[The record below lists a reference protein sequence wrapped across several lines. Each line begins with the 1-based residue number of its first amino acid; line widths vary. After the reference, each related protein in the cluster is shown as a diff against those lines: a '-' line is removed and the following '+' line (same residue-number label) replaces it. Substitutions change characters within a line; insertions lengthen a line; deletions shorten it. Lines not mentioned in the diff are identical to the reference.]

1 MYDEYNDEEIVLSKE
16 EMRMI
21 QRIRQ
26 GALGSISAAAAAAA
40 AAVAAVCGGWAPGR
54 LLHAQVAAAWRLLAE
69 AAAAACLFPLQLPL
83 LLIA

>member
-26 GALGSISAAAAAAA
+26 GAPAVDGCTKLGWRCVQVVVHCCCCRWRACWPLYGSA
-40 AAVAAVCGGWAPGR
+40 VDAP
-54 LLHAQVAAAWRLLAE
+54 LPSQSV
-69 AAAAACLFPLQLPL
+69 PVLQ
-83 LLIA
+83 ASSHT

>member
-26 GALGSISAAAAAAA
+26 GAPAVGSWTKLRGLGA
-40 AAVAAVCGGWAPGR
+40 
-54 LLHAQVAAAWRLLAE
+54 LL
-69 AAAAACLFPLQLPL
+69 
-83 LLIA
+83 